1 MENTKT
7 FILANTQPASLTT
20 IEQEHIVPV
29 FAKDNERA
37 ISHAEF
43 VHAIQDAIEYVYRG
57 EIIQPAEIRVSH
69 PIHGRI
75 PEALHKKPA
84 ELLDHEKTLYFERM
98 MFNIQLPAQT
108 LMVNGKQLSL
118 SIGGV
123 KCYSQDRLSGKLT
136 PQKFKVYVG
145 YQVSVCSNLCVSADG
160 CVAVLEASHADEL
173 FLKTVDFLEGYSE
186 VELLTTLKG
195 YANVSWSRNEFEA
208 FVGNM
213 RVLLYDPKQDSKG
226 MMGDTQL
233 GHMTRGYFE
242 NEHFGADPSGRIS
255 LWNVYNLLTEA
266 NKSSYVDSY
275 LERMQFIPKM
285 LEPWIVKH

>member
-7 FILANTQPASLTT
+7 FILANTQPASLFAL
-20 IEQEHIVPV
+20 EQEHIVPV

-43 VHAIQDAIEYVYRG
+43 VHAIYDAVKHVYRG
-57 EIIQPAEIRVSH
+57 EQIRPAEIRVSH
-69 PIHGRI
+69 PIHGRV

-84 ELLDHEKTLYFERM
+84 ELMDHEKTLYYERM
-98 MFNIQLPAQT
+98 MFNIQLPSHT
-108 LMVNGKQLSL
+108 VLVDGHQLSL

-123 KCYSQDRLSGKLT
+123 KSYSQDRLSGKLT

-173 FLKTVDFLEGYSE
+173 FLKAIDFLEGYSE
-186 VELLTTLKG
+186 QELLDSLKE
-195 YANVSWSRNEFEA
+195 YASVSWSREEFEA

-213 RVLLYDPKQDSKG
+213 RVLLYDPKQDTKG
-226 MMGDTQL
+226 MFGDTQL

-242 NEHFGADPSGRIS
+242 NEHFGAEKGGRIS
-255 LWNVYNLLTEA
+255 LWSVYNLLTEA

-275 LERMQFIPKM
+275 LERMQYIPKM